1 MHGSVHALV
10 LHPEVDHHFGSVG
23 VNMDV
28 IHVIVLETSA
38 AVVAGCPHLS
48 YTAGGNLSMLALIPS
63 LLDLGKGPPL
73 RSCRGA
79 EVRWKF
85 NAA

>member
-1 MHGSVHALV
+1 MHGSAHALV
-10 LHPEVDHHFGSVG
+10 LHPEVDHHFWLVG

-38 AVVAGCPHLS
+38 AVVAGDPHLS

-73 RSCRGA
+73 LALPGR
-79 EVRWKF
+79 
-85 NAA
+85 